1 MSNQE
6 FHKYLEQINREVSSL
21 TKGDHLVAALA
32 KNGDYIE
39 LLGWSEVGNI
49 TAIRAVVGDAPQ
61 SLTQEATPT
70 NFYSYLH
77 QVIQP
82 QISKGE
88 ISDGSK
94 LGDYDDRKLRWS
106 GAGVTGYWVCEN
118 QVLSLEIGPTT
129 YPRYSQDLHRS
140 KTDALKLI
148 LRGLQNYGDPYA
160 YFSKAIGVTVI
171 PISQSGYIYI
181 GGRSRN
187 VDSPG
192 LLNFVAGLASFQENL
207 EKVNFYADIQQE
219 LQEEIGI
226 YLDLNPANTQFVG
239 IAGNPFTSETDLVFV
254 TQTHVPETHF
264 ETFPLVEHSQLIGLS
279 NKAEVNKLLQEGLLP
294 GENGKKAIAYGSRMG
309 LEYLLSHHF

>member
-1 MSNQE
+1 MSNDE

-21 TKGDHLVAALA
+21 PKGDRLVAALA
-32 KNGDYIE
+32 KNEDYIE
-39 LLGWSEVGNI
+39 LLSCNEVGNI
-49 TAIRAVVGDAPQ
+49 TAIRALVGDAPQ

-94 LGDYDDRKLRWS
+94 PGDYDDRKLRWS
-106 GAGVTGYWVCEN
+106 GAGVTGHWVCEN
-118 QVLSLEIGPTT
+118 QVLSLEIGLTT
-129 YPRYSQDLHRS
+129 YPRYSQDLHRN

-148 LRGLQNYGDPYA
+148 LRGLKDYRDPYA

-181 GGRSRN
+181 GERSRN

-192 LLNFVAGLASFQENL
+192 LLNFVAGLANFQENL

-226 YLDLNPANTQFVG
+226 YLDLNPENTQFIG

-264 ETFPLVEHSQLIGLS
+264 ETFPLVEHSRLVRLS
-279 NKAEVNKLLQEGLLP
+279 NKTEVNRLLQFGLLP
-294 GENGKKAIAYGSRMG
+294 RENAKKAIAYGSIMG
-309 LEYLLSHHF
+309 LEYLVSHHF